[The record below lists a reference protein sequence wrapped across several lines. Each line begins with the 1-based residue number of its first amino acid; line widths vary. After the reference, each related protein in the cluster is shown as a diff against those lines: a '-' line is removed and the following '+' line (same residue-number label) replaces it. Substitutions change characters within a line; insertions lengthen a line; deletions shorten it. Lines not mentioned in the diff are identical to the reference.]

1 MIVAKFEAT
10 YSLRLDFLQDRN
22 RRSFKDRGRPRE

>member
-1 MIVAKFEAT
+1 MAKFEAT
-10 YSLRLDFLQDRN
+10 YWSSLSFLQDRD